1 MQYPRFFVPKNC
13 RQDDKI
19 ILTDSENNH
28 LFSVLRLK
36 KGDRIDVCLNDGNIY
51 ECEIEDANKKQSTA
65 HILNIKPA
73 KTRTNKITLFI
84 ALTKVERMD
93 WAVQKV
99 TELGIDKII
108 PFESKFCT
116 AKDKGNKMDRLN
128 RIALAAS
135 KQSGRVNLPE
145 IAETISF
152 SQMLDDLQYYPQIV
166 VAYENDKTSAKQ
178 ILSSLDST
186 LDTALIIGSEGG
198 FSADEIKELINNGA
212 KVVSLGANILRA
224 ETACIALLS
233 AVLYQF
239 DYWKK
244 QN

>member
-1 MQYPRFFVPKNC
+1 MQYPRFFVSPNC
-13 RQDDKI
+13 KQDDKI

-36 KGDRIDVCLNDGNIY
+36 QGDKIDICLNDGNVY
-51 ECEIEDANKKQSTA
+51 ECEIENANKKQSIA
-65 HILNIKPA
+65 RILQIKLA
-73 KTRTNKITLFI
+73 KSRTNKIALFI
-84 ALTKVERMD
+84 ALTKAERMD

-116 AKDKGNKMDRLN
+116 AKDKGNKLDRLN
-128 RIALAAS
+128 RIALSAS

-166 VAYENDKTSAKQ
+166 VAYENDKTSAKK
-178 ILSSLDST
+178 ILSGLDNT
-186 LDTALIIGSEGG
+186 RDTALIVGSEGG
-198 FSADEIKELINNGA
+198 FSPDEIKELINNGA
-212 KVVSLGANILRA
+212 KVVSLGENILRA

-244 QN
+244 SN